1 MTAGKARAGAVPQS
15 LRRWRWPLFAALLAA
30 MALPGRGAAAN
41 EEQMIVL
48 GTAPVSGVYFP
59 AGGALCRMINA
70 ERAAQGL
77 RCVLESTDGSA
88 ENLRRLEAGD
98 LDFALVQSDWQFH
111 AYQGS
116 GGPGTE
122 RPFVELRA
130 VFSLQAQ
137 PLTVVAS
144 RESGIAGLA
153 DLRGKR
159 VNLGPRGSAVRA
171 AAEVLVQTLGWN
183 DNAFAELTDYGAED
197 QVKALCAGKID
208 AFVLPTSHPNGI
220 VAAATEGC
228 LAKVVPIEG
237 PEVEAALAEWPYY
250 TPAII
255 PGGLYRGNPEAARSF
270 GVRATLV
277 TRAALSPE
285 VVYRVAKS
293 VFDRLDEL
301 RRQHPA
307 LSDLTA
313 NQMIEWGNTAPL
325 HDGAEIFFRERQL
338 N

>member
-1 MTAGKARAGAVPQS
+1 MTAGKARAGAVPRV
-15 LRRWRWPLFAALLAA
+15 LRRWRWPLFAVLLAA

-313 NQMIEWGNTAPL
+313 SQMIEWGNTAPL

>member
-1 MTAGKARAGAVPQS
+1 MTGRKERSSAMRQAVRTAQWGIVAAFVAGA
-15 LRRWRWPLFAALLAA
+15 ALSDRAA
-30 MALPGRGAAAN
+30 MAN

-48 GTAPVSGVYFP
+48 GTAPVSGIYFP
-59 AGGALCRMINA
+59 AGGALCRMVNA
-70 ERAAQGL
+70 EREAQGL
-77 RCVLESTDGSA
+77 RCVLESTNGSA

-98 LDFALVQSDWQFH
+98 LDFAIVQSDWQFH

-122 RPFVELRA
+122 RPFVDLRA

-144 RESGIAGLA
+144 RESGIDALA

-159 VNLGPRGSAVRA
+159 VNLGPKGSAVRS
-171 AAEVLVQTLGWN
+171 AAEVLVQTLGWE
-183 DNAFAELTDYGAED
+183 DAAFGALTDFGAED
-197 QVKALCAGKID
+197 QVEALCAGTID

-228 LAKVVPIEG
+228 LAKIVPIEG
-237 PEVEAALAEWPYY
+237 PEVEASLAQWPYY

-255 PGGLYRGNPEAARSF
+255 PGGLYRGNPDAARSF

-277 TRAALSPE
+277 TRAGLSPE
-285 VVYRVAKS
+285 VVYQVAKS

-307 LSDLTA
+307 LADLTA
-313 NQMIEWGNTAPL
+313 SQMVEWGNTAPL
-325 HDGAEIFFRERQL
+325 HDGAEIFFREQQL

>member
-1 MTAGKARAGAVPQS
+1 MTAGKARAGAVPRV
-15 LRRWRWPLFAALLAA
+15 LRRWRWPLFAALLAE

>member
-1 MTAGKARAGAVPQS
+1 MTAGKARAGAVPRV
-15 LRRWRWPLFAALLAA
+15 LRRWRWPLCAVLLAA

>member
-1 MTAGKARAGAVPQS
+1 MTAGKARAGAVPRV
-15 LRRWRWPLFAALLAA
+15 LRRWRWPLFAVLLAA

>member
-1 MTAGKARAGAVPQS
+1 MQQAVRTARWASFAGLLSVVMVLVHGAS
-15 LRRWRWPLFAALLAA
+15 AA
-30 MALPGRGAAAN
+30 

-59 AGGALCRMINA
+59 AGGALCRMVNA
-70 ERAAQGL
+70 ERESQGL
-77 RCVLESTDGSA
+77 RCVLESTNGSA

-137 PLTVVAS
+137 PLTIVAS

-159 VNLGPRGSAVRA
+159 INLGPAGSAVRS
-171 AAEVLVQTLGWN
+171 AAEVLVQTLGWKN
-183 DNAFAELTDYGAED
+183 GSFAELTDYGAED
-197 QVKALCAGKID
+197 QVEALCAGKID

-228 LAKVVPIEG
+228 LAKIVPIEG
-237 PEVEAALAEWPYY
+237 PEVDAALAEWPYY

-255 PGGLYRGNPEAARSF
+255 PGGLYRGNPDAARSF

-293 VFDRLDEL
+293 VFDRLDDL

-307 LSDLTA
+307 LADLTA
-313 NQMIEWGNTAPL
+313 NQMVDWGNTAPL
-325 HDGAEIFFRERQL
+325 HDGAEIFFRERKL

>member
-1 MTAGKARAGAVPQS
+1 MTAGKARAGAAPRS

-30 MALPGRGAAAN
+30 MALPGRDAAAN

-122 RPFVELRA
+122 RPFAELRA

-171 AAEVLVQTLGWN
+171 ATEVLVQTLGWD

-197 QVKALCAGKID
+197 QVKALCAGEID

-237 PEVEAALAEWPYY
+237 PEVEAVLAEWPYY

-307 LSDLTA
+307 LSGLTA